1 MIVAGIPGDP
11 VVLHDES
18 PDCWKCIYNVGQLAI
33 LSSSGPAPATANNSQ
48 DYSPAQPPPVLLQS
62 IFVCT
67 KKQCSGSSLGRICAL
82 PEGVSI
88 AATSRHRLLNK
99 VGRC

>member
-1 MIVAGIPGDP
+1 MGIPGDP

-48 DYSPAQPPPVLLQS
+48 DQGP
-62 IFVCT
+62 
-67 KKQCSGSSLGRICAL
+67 AL
-82 PEGVSI
+82 PSLHLYSYNAYLYAHKNSAVDLLWVEYVPCLKVS
-88 AATSRHRLLNK
+88 AKLQLPDTVSSAK
-99 VGRC
+99 